1 MGKLIVED
9 QITGAKQEPY
19 GRDVGGMAA
28 DIDDAVFRAHELG
41 YGFLE
46 EVMGRAFA
54 AHEPAGACRS
64 AEDPGCFCYRSRD
77 FGMRI
82 DIEVV
87 ICGKVDVVFSIDMDS
102 GLRCAVGAEEKR
114 IGHTLFG
121 AHGHHS
127 VERKLRAKLGEGAY
141 RFLFLLSTLMRFRR
155 AGRHVHAGCILDV
168 IEIRPFGLEVCFHQ

>member
-9 QITGAKQEPY
+9 QITGAKQESD

-46 EVMGRAFA
+46 EVVGRAFA
-54 AHEPAGACRS
+54 AHEPAGSCRS
-64 AEDPGCFCYRSRD
+64 AEDLGCFCYRSRD
-77 FGMRI
+77 FGMRV

-87 ICGKVDVVFSIDMDS
+87 ICGKVDVVFSIDMD
-102 GLRCAVGAEEKR
+102 
-114 IGHTLFG
+114 FG

-168 IEIRPFGLEVCFHQ
+168 IEIRPFGLEVCSHQ